1 MSGRSL
7 GCKRNLNQ
15 YLVPNSGAD
24 SDIEVEDD
32 SLEDVLDD
40 DFLDPDF
47 TIDLDEDNLT
57 PTVSGKQCHQCYCS
71 HEKSECPY
79 I

>member
-1 MSGRSL
+1 M
-7 GCKRNLNQ
+7 
-15 YLVPNSGAD
+15 VPNSGAD

-32 SLEDVLDD
+32 SLLLEGLDD

-47 TIDLDEDNLT
+47 IIDLDVDNLT
-57 PTVSGKQCHQCYCS
+57 PTVSGKQYHQCYCS
-71 HEKSECPY
+71 HEKSEGPY